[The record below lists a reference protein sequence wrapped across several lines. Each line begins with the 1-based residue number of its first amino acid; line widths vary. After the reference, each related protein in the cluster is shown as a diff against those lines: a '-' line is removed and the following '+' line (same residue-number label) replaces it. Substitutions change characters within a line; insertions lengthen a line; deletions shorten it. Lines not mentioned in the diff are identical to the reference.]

1 MSATKFAAS
10 LEIPLVR
17 TGRGPTEIRVP
28 IARVHGTPS
37 PPVFLADQRE
47 YHLSA
52 DAACRLQA
60 GEGGGLLSSVNLFEV
75 IPGGIDA
82 GLGAGLIL
90 IAGGSADADRA
101 DLHFARGHNR

>member
-37 PPVFLADQRE
+37 PPVFLADQHGSITSVLTLPADCKRARE
-47 YHLSA
+47 EAY
-52 DAACRLQA
+52 
-60 GEGGGLLSSVNLFEV
+60 
-75 IPGGIDA
+75 
-82 GLGAGLIL
+82 
-90 IAGGSADADRA
+90 
-101 DLHFARGHNR
+101 